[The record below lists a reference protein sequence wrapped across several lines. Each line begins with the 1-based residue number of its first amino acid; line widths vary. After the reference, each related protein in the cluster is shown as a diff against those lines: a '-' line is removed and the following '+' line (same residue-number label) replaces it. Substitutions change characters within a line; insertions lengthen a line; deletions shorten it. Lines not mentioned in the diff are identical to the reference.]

1 LREKKIST
9 PIKASISGSENWM
22 DFSAQRQIFLKK
34 VFFEILLF
42 WAEQYSS
49 LPSFSYLNN

>member
-1 LREKKIST
+1 MKHLLT
-9 PIKASISGSENWM
+9 IKASISGSENWM

-34 VFFEILLF
+34 VFFEKLLF